1 MQGYFIT
8 REKAIKFG
16 LLKNPTISKEL
27 QKTIVVITERDMSE
41 YKQNLHISESMYFDM
56 ANWFYKY
63 YYDNLIQT
71 FSNFQNEKN
80 EKRK

>member
-71 FSNFQNEKN
+71 FSNFQNEK
-80 EKRK
+80 RK

>member
-71 FSNFQNEKN
+71 FSNFQNEK
-80 EKRK
+80 K